1 MQADGQGL
9 SESGRSA
16 AGHTE
21 RAEILRRCIE
31 AAPTGLAMFD
41 REMRFLAASRTY
53 RDGHGLGDQDIIGR
67 CVDDVLPERAA
78 RSRDIQRR
86 CLAGASER
94 CDADPYLRPD
104 GTIEWHRWAVEPWHE
119 ADGRIGGIVLFREDV
134 TEQQRALADL
144 AARERQFHDLA
155 HVAADAYWELDRNL
169 RFTRGGHNNAYVG
182 LAPWEIPGLD
192 PEAPTLMAH
201 WADLRAHRSFREF
214 QFAVDEPDRGRLY
227 FTVSGNPLHDRD
239 GAFLGYRGV
248 IRDVTARI
256 EAEEALRASEARH
269 RTLIDSIHAGVFI
282 VQDGRF
288 VFCNRHFAEMLGTD
302 EASLQDAPCES
313 LIAPHH
319 VDLFHALCRGIAGAA
334 QAGCEQIDC
343 RHQQDASPVHL
354 LLHAAAIEHDGR
366 TALLGTVSDLGER
379 GDAKERL
386 RQAERMEAIG
396 RMAGGVAHNFNNLL
410 AVILG
415 NLELLSPELPDGP
428 LWQRAALALRGA
440 QRGAEVT
447 HRLLAFSRRQA
458 LRPEAVDMNRF
469 VADLMDLVRQS
480 VGEMITVETTLAPN
494 LPPAYVDRIQLEAA
508 ILELAAN
515 ARDAMPR
522 GGRIVIETAYVT
534 IENSSVLSDG
544 GAFAPGPRIALA
556 VTDTGAGMAPDVR
569 AHACEPFFTAAETG
583 RGPGLGL
590 SMVYGLAVQSGGGLE
605 LDSEVGVGTTVRL
618 YLPLSDRLARGKVSP
633 AATRPY

>member
-1 MQADGQGL
+1 MQADGQGI
-9 SESGRSA
+9 SEDGGTA

-78 RSRDIQRR
+78 RSREIQRR

-134 TEQQRALADL
+134 TEQQRALSDL
-144 AARERQFHDLA
+144 AARERQFHELA

-169 RFTRGGHNNAYVG
+169 RFTRGGHDNAYVG

-192 PEAPTLMAH
+192 PEAPALQAH
-201 WADLRAHRSFREF
+201 WADLHAHRSFRDF
-214 QFAVDEPDRGRLY
+214 QFPIEEPDRGRLH

-239 GAFLGYRGV
+239 GGFLGYRGV
-248 IRDVTARI
+248 IRNVTARI

-269 RTLIDSIHAGVFI
+269 RTLIDSIQAGVFI
-282 VQDGRF
+282 AQDDRF
-288 VFCNRHFAEMLGTD
+288 VFCNRRFLDMLGTD
-302 EASLQDAPCES
+302 EASLQG
-313 LIAPHH
+313 
-319 VDLFHALCRGIAGAA
+319 ALCDTVVAPDHVGLLRRQYRGIAGST
-334 QAGCEQIDC
+334 QPGCEEITFW
-343 RHQQDASPVHL
+343 HQRDAAPVNL
-354 LLHAAAIEHDGR
+354 LVHAAAIEHDGR
-366 TALLGTVSDLGER
+366 PALLATVIDLGER
-379 GDAKERL
+379 QRGEQRRREALEL
-386 RQAERMEAIG
+386 EAIG
-396 RMAGGVAHNFNNLL
+396 RLAGDVAHNFNNLL

-428 LWQRAALALRGA
+428 LWERAALALRGA
-440 QRGAEVT
+440 QRGADVT

-458 LRPEAVDMNRF
+458 LRPEALDVNAF
-469 VADLMDLVRQS
+469 VAEIKGGLRET
-480 VGEMITVETTLAPN
+480 VGEAVALETILAPN
-494 LPPAYVDRIQLEAA
+494 LPLAYIDRVQLEAA
-508 ILELAAN
+508 ILELAVN

-522 GGRIVIETAYVT
+522 GGRIVIETAAVT
-534 IENSSVLSDG
+534 IGDSPAVGEG
-544 GAFAPGPRIALA
+544 GAIVPSGRVALA
-556 VTDTGAGMAPDVR
+556 VTDTGGGMTPFVKE
-569 AHACEPFFTAAETG
+569 HACEPFFTTTEAG
-583 RGPGLGL
+583 RGLGLGL
-590 SMVYGLAVQSGGGLE
+590 SMVCGFVVQSGGGLE
-605 LDSEVGVGTTVRL
+605 LDSEVGLGTTVRL
-618 YLPLSDRLARGKVSP
+618 YLPLSHAPAHGRPKPGAARPG
-633 AATRPY
+633 